1 MAEPAQERRLL
12 VVTGAAAADVDALP
26 PLIRKLIEDA
36 SEILVVT
43 PILAGGLQWLASD
56 TDRARAEAD
65 ERLEAV
71 LGQIGSMAPEAH
83 VEGAIGDETPLTAFA
98 DAISRFKPDHL
109 LIALRAGD
117 HAAWQERKLVDRVIE
132 RFGLPTTVFE
142 LDRSGHAP
150 AA

>member
-1 MAEPAQERRLL
+1 MPEPAVGRRLL

-26 PLIRKLIEDA
+26 AVVRQLIEDA
-36 SEILVVT
+36 SEVLVVT
-43 PILAGGLQWLASD
+43 PILAGGLQWLVSD

-65 ERLEAV
+65 ERLETV
-71 LGQIGSMAPEAH
+71 LGHVASVAPAAN

-98 DAISRFKPDHL
+98 DAIVRFRPDHL

-117 HAAWQERKLVDRVIE
+117 HAAWQERRLVDRVID

-142 LDRSGHAP
+142 LDSSGRP
-150 AA
+150 AAA